1 MLWMWIF
8 YSISWQD
15 ILKDTT
21 CKNKVVQTMISS
33 TSKSFIIIGLM
44 LIVAVVLLSIQFH
57 PTVVTLVTGGQ
68 GSSEDVKI
76 SSVGVF
82 RLPDSDTSETIGKG
96 PLSLLRQKGFVTSLA
111 HIDLDQLSEE
121 ELLFTLHSNVD
132 NTNVLCRRK
141 IRLGKIGDGGWE
153 VCDDP
158 DVRPSDP
165 CIVYSF
171 GINYDFSFDDDA
183 AKLYGC
189 HVFSFDPSMS
199 KEQDQYDRSPKVHFY
214 KLGLDGRTYV
224 NDIKWPLFT
233 FQDIRA
239 KLNHQNSS
247 LDVVKIDIEHSEWPA
262 LPQIA
267 ASGQLADVKQLLLE
281 YHINQQS
288 RDYILPR
295 LKALQEVE
303 RAGFRKFYVH
313 KNPACKCDVRGIPVV
328 RTACYEVHYMR
339 R

>member
-1 MLWMWIF
+1 
-8 YSISWQD
+8 
-15 ILKDTT
+15 
-21 CKNKVVQTMISS
+21 MISS
-33 TSKSFIIIGLM
+33 TTKSLVIIGL
-44 LIVAVVLLSIQFH
+44 LLVVAVVLLTIQFH
-57 PTVVTLVTGGQ
+57 PTVITLITGDQ
-68 GSSEDVKI
+68 GRSEDVKI
-76 SSVGVF
+76 SSVDVF
-82 RLPDSDTSETIGKG
+82 RISDSGKIEAMGKG

-111 HIDLDQLSEE
+111 NIDLDQLSDE
-121 ELLFTLHSNVD
+121 ELLMTMHSNVD

-153 VCDDP
+153 ICDDP

-165 CIVYSF
+165 CIIYSF

-183 AKLYGC
+183 AKVYGC
-189 HVFSFDPSMS
+189 HVYSFDPSMS
-199 KEQDQYDRSPKVHFY
+199 KEKDQYDRSPNVHFY
-214 KLGLDGRTYV
+214 KIGLDGKTYV
-224 NDIKWPLFT
+224 NDKKWPLFT
-233 FQDIRA
+233 FKDICA
-239 KLNHQNSS
+239 KLKHENSS
-247 LDVVKIDIEHSEWPA
+247 LDVVKMDIEHSEWSA

-295 LKALQEVE
+295 LKALQQVE

-313 KNPACKCDVRGIPVV
+313 KNPACKVNVRGIPVV